1 MDFKNFFSQFNTPES
16 YALLILWALA
26 FLLGILIGS
35 LLRGGAIRR
44 LKRELEV
51 KQAALD
57 AAQVEVTRLTDELNL
72 READLRKAQFEA
84 EEQRSKVTRLADEKT
99 KLYNEVYGLN
109 TEIEKLQNAPKVDNS
124 ATVIDLQTTLD
135 RQNEQITALQTRN
148 QELENE
154 LAQLRNNPPLATPAP
169 EPATETIET
178 VDYLAEFQSTQN
190 ALRARLEA
198 LEGKIGNLETENT
211 TLRTSIEA
219 LKTTDI
225 IAPPAEMEIANIP
238 VISTTQPEP
247 VWNLGARQ
255 VPMPPPMETPT
266 VEGDDLTRID
276 GIGPFLAKQLNDA
289 NIYTYE
295 QISQWNTG
303 DMNAVTE
310 QIRYFPGRIER
321 ENWVG
326 QAAQLIQEKSQPVA
340 SYNATNAI
348 YPADHTD
355 LKVIEGIGPKIET
368 LLRDARIHT
377 WDDLAETDLDRL
389 DAILEAAGDDF
400 TMHNP
405 ATWTAQARL
414 AAGGHWELLKE
425 YQEQLKS
432 GGDR

>member
-1 MDFKNFFSQFNTPES
+1 M
-16 YALLILWALA
+16 
-26 FLLGILIGS
+26 
-35 LLRGGAIRR
+35 
-44 LKRELEV
+44 
-51 KQAALD
+51 
-57 AAQVEVTRLTDELNL
+57 
-72 READLRKAQFEA
+72 
-84 EEQRSKVTRLADEKT
+84 
-99 KLYNEVYGLN
+99 
-109 TEIEKLQNAPKVDNS
+109 
-124 ATVIDLQTTLD
+124 
-135 RQNEQITALQTRN
+135 
-148 QELENE
+148 
-154 LAQLRNNPPLATPAP
+154 
-169 EPATETIET
+169 
-178 VDYLAEFQSTQN
+178 
-190 ALRARLEA
+190 RARLEA